1 MRARAIKELPE
12 RPVTLTPHR
21 RAQILRGSVQAVLH
35 EGLNFS
41 HCLEVSTT
49 GALGKLYL
57 SRQNLDELRR
67 MIAAAEEA
75 MDALDERNGSAWLR
89 PPQKLVF

>member
-1 MRARAIKELPE
+1 MSARAIRDLPE
-12 RPVTLTPHR
+12 RLAPLTQHR
-21 RAQILRGSVQAVLH
+21 RAQIMRGTVSAVVH
-35 EGLNFS
+35 EGYNFN

-49 GALGKLYL
+49 GALGKVYL

-67 MIAAAEEA
+67 MIDAAEEA
-75 MDALDERNGSAWLR
+75 MDVLDERNGSAWLR